1 MWKKKKKNNHH
12 IPLKL
17 TLGTW
22 TLASDQREAP
32 PPAGGRRGR
41 AVRLRASAL
50 LHMGVGEGDN
60 LSVGAQQVDCAV
72 GVALLLAAGA
82 RVHHRGGHLR
92 VPGNEE
98 RGSSAKTP
106 TTSPHL
112 LELSAFGLLVRWR
125 RQNELLRGESTA
137 GSFTVGYINLV
148 AGLAVLVCHL
158 CEFGHLLAGLLLLH
172 TFFFI
177 FFFSFFF
184 RWDTVSSAFVC

>member
-60 LSVGAQQVDCAV
+60 LSVGALQVDRAV
-72 GVALLLAAGA
+72 GVVHLLAAGA

-106 TTSPHL
+106 TFWIVGQVEATERALTWWKYCRLLHSRVYQSRGWIGSLCVSPLWIWTPSCRPSPSPHL
-112 LELSAFGLLVRWR
+112 
-125 RQNELLRGESTA
+125 
-137 GSFTVGYINLV
+137 
-148 AGLAVLVCHL
+148 
-158 CEFGHLLAGLLLLH
+158 
-172 TFFFI
+172 FFL
-177 FFFSFFF
+177 FF